1 MVRKKQKNIFVRH
14 RNANPTSTTNHEGS
28 ETTATPE
35 PTRDDMDLSLPASPQ
50 ALRPGTPQHSD
61 AASSNCQD
69 VVKAAM
75 EIKALAPDIEKVNSQ
90 ISNLIAQGLT
100 DLQRPGYSGKIT
112 VSRQTEWILSSSE
125 GFESKGATQCF
136 QCNQFNH
143 TAENCHLIPR
153 CSKCGEEHQTRDCQ
167 IKRLDTPYCINC
179 KTYGHMANYSK
190 CPLFPKP
197 RKGTALKT
205 NYTNTVNSIVRPN
218 TSYAQITK
226 NTLHSANPQQKAP
239 PDTNT
244 ANISQHS
251 ALEITPPAHIPT
263 PSSNGYNECLNLITQ
278 TLQNTIQALTQLVQQ
293 INYLNVQNPTPP
305 PTTNKK
311 N

>member
-1 MVRKKQKNIFVRH
+1 M
-14 RNANPTSTTNHEGS
+14 SS
-28 ETTATPE
+28 AT
-35 PTRDDMDLSLPASPQ
+35 
-50 ALRPGTPQHSD
+50 
-61 AASSNCQD
+61 
-69 VVKAAM
+69 
-75 EIKALAPDIEKVNSQ
+75 
-90 ISNLIAQGLT
+90 
-100 DLQRPGYSGKIT
+100 
-112 VSRQTEWILSSSE
+112 E

-153 CSKCGEEHQTRDCQ
+153 CLKCGEEHQTRDCQ

-190 CPLFPKP
+190 CHLFPKP

-226 NTLHSANPQQKAP
+226 NTLHSANPQQMAP
-239 PDTNT
+239 PDTNM

-278 TLQNTIQALTQLVQQ
+278 TLQNTIQALTQLSGPPGEEDGVVVDPIAGLA
-293 INYLNVQNPTPP
+293 INHRRDNSYESDRLKFPTRRLTLSKPSDFVNNIYKDIIISYYHIRDSDTFSIWDGGFLKIQFP
-305 PTTNKK
+305 MTSASSYCS
-311 N
+311 